1 MISSLISF
9 VLVWSCII
17 DFSKILIFSSTFVFS
32 RSIFFDSFSVY
43 MMEFLSIIYCSFS
56 LFLSFSIS
64 YYLSLRKSSSFFIFW
79 SLLVRYSE
87 VSCSFFVSFLTP
99 DISDSIYKIS
109 SCFYFISSL
118 IAYNALSLYYIPKSD
133 FYQSSNSVF
142 FDKIIFSISI
152 AASLR
157 VFLAA
162 AVSSFYE
169 MSYAWYKV
177 FCSLSLFI
185 SSFIESIRLSWP
197 FFYFSKLTT
206 DSSALYVVLLV
217 TAISDFIT
225 SLYSST
231 YFKVLLSWFSSS

>member
-1 MISSLISF
+1 
-9 VLVWSCII
+9 
-17 DFSKILIFSSTFVFS
+17 
-32 RSIFFDSFSVY
+32 
-43 MMEFLSIIYCSFS
+43 
-56 LFLSFSIS
+56 
-64 YYLSLRKSSSFFIFW
+64 
-79 SLLVRYSE
+79 
-87 VSCSFFVSFLTP
+87 
-99 DISDSIYKIS
+99 
-109 SCFYFISSL
+109 
-118 IAYNALSLYYIPKSD
+118 
-133 FYQSSNSVF
+133 
-142 FDKIIFSISI
+142 
-152 AASLR
+152 
-157 VFLAA
+157 
-162 AVSSFYE
+162 